1 MIASNKM
8 MMMKPAAKLFAAFAV
23 ALAVTFCLLACQTE
37 EDSGGNTGI
46 SARLPVRD
54 GSRSYYS
61 LSTGRKVDNPAG
73 TGWDL
78 ALESHNNSFFIL
90 TNSGVTALETNSG
103 GQGGVWYTEK
113 TNFASAGKADAVTAS
128 LGEYEPYTADVY
140 RWAMI
145 MAAEPVKEILNV
157 ITYLGYPS
165 GGGTS
170 AEDFFNRKEP
180 DQSGMASFVPY
191 NFDKKQAYTMRGM
204 PPSYTPTKRVYIV
217 RHGDGV
223 THSKIQLSEVYLE
236 PGDPSQFVLRI
247 KHELVE

>member
-1 MIASNKM
+1 M
-8 MMMKPAAKLFAAFAV
+8 MSFVKTAFAR
-23 ALAVTFCLLACQTE
+23 AGILACLVTAFCLLACPVDE
-37 EDSGGNTGI
+37 EPDGADGI

-61 LSTGRKVDNPAG
+61 LTTGARVDNPAG
-73 TGWDL
+73 THWDI
-78 ALESHNNSFFIL
+78 ALESHNNSFFVL
-90 TNSGVTALETNSG
+90 TNSGVTAGETNSG

-113 TNFASAGKADAVTAS
+113 TDFAQAGRPDAAS
-128 LGEYEPYTADVY
+128 GNLGEYEPYTADVY

-165 GGGTS
+165 GSGLS
-170 AEDFFNRKEP
+170 EEDFFNRKEP

-204 PPSYTPTKRVYIV
+204 PPSYTPTGRVYIV
-217 RHGDGV
+217 RHGDGL
-223 THSKIQLSEVYLE
+223 TYSKIQLSEVYLE

-247 KHELVE
+247 KHARLD